1 MAENYWAPGR
11 PAGRHDDTA
20 YLREHFDP
28 LSTSLTRGRYV
39 RVAGKMAEECP
50 VVHSDQ
56 FGDGI
61 WSISGYRELQDVHR
75 DDVNFSA
82 FPVLLQDFGN
92 TRPMIPME
100 SDPPLHRQYKQIIAP
115 LLARGVQD
123 QKEPYYRELARGY
136 VEDFLDH
143 GRCDLFDDLCNPLAV
158 HALMD
163 ALGVP
168 EPDRTR
174 LAELAVAL
182 VRGQGEGG
190 GPAEEIYAYF
200 SDLAA
205 RKRRKPAD
213 DIVSRLCAAT
223 VEGRPLTETEILDYC
238 VILLPAGFE
247 TTASSMSYMFL
258 LLAEDPGLQ
267 STLRANPALIPSAL
281 EEMMRFAT
289 PTRSHT
295 RTVTG
300 EVTIGGQRFRAG
312 DRVHLNWVGANH
324 DPAAFEC
331 PERIQIDR
339 HPNRHMSY
347 GFGSHICVGM
357 HMARVEMKVA
367 VEEVLAAMDDIRITD
382 SADVVEEVGT
392 TWAITTLPVTFVP
405 RCRVAADRSA

>member
-1 MAENYWAPGR
+1 
-11 PAGRHDDTA
+11 
-20 YLREHFDP
+20 
-28 LSTSLTRGRYV
+28 
-39 RVAGKMAEECP
+39 
-50 VVHSDQ
+50 
-56 FGDGI
+56 
-61 WSISGYRELQDVHR
+61 
-75 DDVNFSA
+75 
-82 FPVLLQDFGN
+82 
-92 TRPMIPME
+92 
-100 SDPPLHRQYKQIIAP
+100 
-115 LLARGVQD
+115 
-123 QKEPYYRELARGY
+123 
-136 VEDFLDH
+136 
-143 GRCDLFDDLCNPLAV
+143 
-158 HALMD
+158 
-163 ALGVP
+163 
-168 EPDRTR
+168 
-174 LAELAVAL
+174 
-182 VRGQGEGG
+182 
-190 GPAEEIYAYF
+190 
-200 SDLAA
+200 
-205 RKRRKPAD
+205 
-213 DIVSRLCAAT
+213 
-223 VEGRPLTETEILDYC
+223 
-238 VILLPAGFE
+238 
-247 TTASSMSYMFL
+247 MFL

-267 STLRANPALIPSAL
+267 STLRADPALIPSAL

-331 PERIQIDR
+331 PERIQIGR